1 MTPQTHDGEQKPY
14 FIFTSEEA
22 DELITAALDSDPCE
36 PEPFVRLLL
45 ILLDHAQEPRLKDAL
60 HELIKSAYDHSIVH
74 SIRLD
79 EYIEA
84 VRQQQ
89 NIVEE
94 TRARWLNRQKSEA

>member
-1 MTPQTHDGEQKPY
+1 MPPEVNEVEQSQR

-22 DELITAALDSDPCE
+22 DALITAALDSDPCE

-45 ILLDHAQEPRLKDAL
+45 ILLDQAQEPRLQDAL

-74 SIRLD
+74 SIHLD

-89 NIVEE
+89 NVVEE
-94 TRARWLNRQKSEA
+94 TRARWLARQQSDA

>member
-1 MTPQTHDGEQKPY
+1 MSETDDDEQKPY
-14 FIFTSEEA
+14 FIFTDEAA

-45 ILLDHAQEPRLKDAL
+45 ILLDHAQEPRLQEAL
-60 HELIKSAYDHSIVH
+60 HELIKSAYNHSIVH
-74 SIRLD
+74 SIHLD

-84 VRQQQ
+84 VRQEQ

-94 TRARWLNRQKSEA
+94 TRARWHSRQKSEA